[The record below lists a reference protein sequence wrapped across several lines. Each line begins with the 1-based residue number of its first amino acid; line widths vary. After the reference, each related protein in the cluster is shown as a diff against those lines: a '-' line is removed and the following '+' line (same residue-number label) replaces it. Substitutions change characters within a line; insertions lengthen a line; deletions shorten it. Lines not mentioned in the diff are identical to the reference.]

1 MRRSIIHAD
10 MDAFYASVEQRDDP
24 ELRGKPVIVGGS
36 PKSRGVVS
44 AASYE
49 AREFG
54 VHSAMPTS
62 QAGRLCPHGVFL
74 PVRMEKYRDV
84 SLQIREVFEY
94 YTPLVEPLSL
104 DEAFLDV
111 TGSERLFGPPDV
123 IGREIKARVKA
134 ETDLIVSIGV
144 APNKFL
150 AKLGSGFCKPDGFIQ
165 ITEEGKLEFLDSL
178 EVRQLWGVGAST
190 ARVLH
195 DVGIRTVG
203 QLRKVPAELL
213 EHRIGKA
220 AGFLVQLASG
230 EDDRDVVP
238 DTEAKSIGSECTFPV
253 DISDTETLETVA
265 LEHAEDVA
273 SRLRAS
279 GLKARTVS
287 LKAKLADFTL
297 TTRSETLDE
306 PTDRTDLIGRVSAE
320 LLRNHNRLKGRA
332 ARLIGVSVSQLTRC
346 EEQQLSLFEAEED
359 RKRRKLDKTV
369 DRIREKHGDDSI
381 KRARS
386 MRDEDA

>member
-150 AKLGSGFCKPDGFIQ
+150 AKLGSDFCKPDGFIQ

>member
-150 AKLGSGFCKPDGFIQ
+150 AKLGSDFCKPDGFIQ

-332 ARLIGVSVSQLTRC
+332 VRLIGVSVSQLTRC

>member
-62 QAGRLCPHGVFL
+62 QASRLCPHGIFL
-74 PVRMEKYRDV
+74 PVRMEKYREV

-253 DISDTETLETVA
+253 DISEPETLETVA

-332 ARLIGVSVSQLTRC
+332 VRLIGVSVSQLTRC